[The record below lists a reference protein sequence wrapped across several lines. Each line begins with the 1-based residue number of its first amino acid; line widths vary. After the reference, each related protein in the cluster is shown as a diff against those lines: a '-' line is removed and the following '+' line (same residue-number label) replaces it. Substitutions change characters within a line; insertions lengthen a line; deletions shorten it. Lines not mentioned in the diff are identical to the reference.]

1 MRGMWIDYTFRNR
14 EESEKYWNEPIGINS
29 RLLRVLVTL
38 GVIVVTPIEL
48 VCEAIIIIL
57 GLIARVGS
65 LVLWSTNPIGKEKQT
80 ESKEES

>member
-1 MRGMWIDYTFRNR
+1 MRRMEIDYTFRNR
-14 EESEKYWNEPIGINS
+14 EESEKYWNEPVGLNS

-48 VCEAIIIIL
+48 VCEVIIIIL

-65 LVLWSTNPIGKEKQT
+65 LILWATNPIEKKQT
-80 ESKEES
+80 NAEEES